1 MVPLG
6 WRISAWVCAGGI
18 QLANIGV
25 TWSLSLR
32 VRCQYYCVGGQP
44 IISAQHFNVEFLQ
57 CTEGSWC
64 PLECW
69 WQFNTDRVSTLKG
82 GDTYWDLGELPRPRS
97 MIYELCHGKATVN
110 LRISDVVLV
119 SCSQP
124 ASPRGETKL
133 CLLWPQIQRGGL
145 CEEGLNQWDL
155 VTPCNSQTS
164 FGYLGYMGHTQTVPS
179 AGSLLLFC
187 MAEGLVSQV

>member
-18 QLANIGV
+18 QLANIRV

-57 CTEGSWC
+57 CTDGSWC

-69 WQFNTDRVSTLKG
+69 WQFNTYRFSTLKG
-82 GDTYWDLGELPRPRS
+82 GTLTEILGSSPGQEAWLMSFAMEKPQSTWGSQMCCYSPAPSLRLHGERPNFVFFDLRS
-97 MIYELCHGKATVN
+97 KEVGCVRRVWSTGSGDPMQLTDLIWLLGVHGPHADCT
-110 LRISDVVLV
+110 
-119 SCSQP
+119 
-124 ASPRGETKL
+124 
-133 CLLWPQIQRGGL
+133 
-145 CEEGLNQWDL
+145 
-155 VTPCNSQTS
+155 
-164 FGYLGYMGHTQTVPS
+164 
-179 AGSLLLFC
+179 FC
-187 MAEGLVSQV
+187 